1 MWRISN
7 ALSWEGINVDF
18 KTFFVKKVL
27 MSFFVSTTCIC
38 AAMAL
43 IGIAFLPDARFG
55 YQAFLSPLLFGALAS
70 LPTLATFTKKEL
82 SLKQMV
88 WRNVFEFFLL
98 EFVILSALYFAGL
111 LTSVSVSVSLAV
123 SIFIIYLTV
132 NLVLWINDKKTAKIF
147 NDALKKFQ
155 NANTSRE

>member
-1 MWRISN
+1 M
-7 ALSWEGINVDF
+7 DF

-38 AAMAL
+38 GAMAL
-43 IGIAFLPDARFG
+43 IGMAFSPDVRFG

-98 EFVILSALYFAGL
+98 EFVILSALYFAEL
-111 LTSVSVSVSLAV
+111 LTSVSVAVSLAV
-123 SIFIIYLTV
+123 SILIIYLTV
-132 NLVLWINDKKTAKIF
+132 NLVLWIHDKKTAEVF
-147 NDALKKFQ
+147 NKALKQFQ
-155 NANTSRE
+155 TLHGSRE

>member
-1 MWRISN
+1 M
-7 ALSWEGINVDF
+7 DF

-38 AAMAL
+38 GAMAL
-43 IGIAFLPDARFG
+43 IGMAFSPDVRFG

-88 WRNVFEFFLL
+88 GRNVFEFFLL

-111 LTSVSVSVSLAV
+111 LTSVSVAVSLAV
-123 SIFIIYLTV
+123 SILIIYLTV
-132 NLVLWINDKKTAKIF
+132 NLVLWMNDRKTAKVF

-155 NANTSRE
+155 VANGDID